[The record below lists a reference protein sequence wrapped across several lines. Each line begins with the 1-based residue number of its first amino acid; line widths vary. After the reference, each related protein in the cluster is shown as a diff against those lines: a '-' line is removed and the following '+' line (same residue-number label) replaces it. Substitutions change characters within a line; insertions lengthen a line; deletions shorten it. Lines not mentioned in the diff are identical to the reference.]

1 MSNCDKNFQEI
12 QRLEAERRRIQEELD
27 RARGVSSEELKP
39 ERTFLFRGKDGKD
52 YEANFDEVWK
62 QIARD
67 PLAQQEWANA
77 AAEAG
82 YKPIGSE
89 GQFENFRQMVDQ
101 MGMDNAQRLGA
112 MFTAMTG
119 QWEKY
124 NPADFDAITSIN
136 HQDAFLERL
145 ATAFAEARIDIDKD
159 TLGQAISKN
168 VAPFLGILNN
178 QAKLEV
184 FASITR
190 RNLLDAMDGLKR
202 QMAETGVAPTREA
215 KAQFLDAYAKAIY
228 GHRAKRIASRR
239 SGQLLQ
245 NYQRLVDEDQAMPGS
260 LWEETGAE
268 AKAELDQLSEEV
280 IAMTPQEM
288 VKEGSLARRVV
299 EAADKGS
306 AGAKDMEEIIQTIK
320 TEGVD
325 PIGDGDD
332 GWESLWRR
340 NARAAYKDT
349 VLASPRTQILSN
361 YISQKIVFL
370 TEGYKRFAGF
380 NAGRLAEGRARGAQ
394 LAQFADDPEALA
406 AAMKEP
412 IYVNPLAT
420 DFFRNA
426 LKDQIDGSRIAVEAG
441 FRAEAAIKQGWGES
455 IRKGFFESENPF
467 AGNVDYFNTKEGQLS
482 LDQQYQAAQ
491 AVMDE
496 PLDYRRLPFQLRD
509 KLHIGLKLLGNS
521 AIERATGRRLP
532 VYSAL
537 QTLTAVDQRAG
548 LRAFMTDRA
557 NDLLLEEASLHPERT
572 LKEWGDAV
580 DQKLRDQLYQAE
592 PSPQNIKDA
601 RIQFGL
607 DEEDLSDDEIGAWLA
622 QERVGYPVL
631 ASAEQVRS
639 KDVSI
644 AMRMQQR
651 QTQGVAGA
659 VDRAMS
665 GLRQSELGDTL
676 VPFWRSPYNQTIWD
690 ISLANP
696 LTPVS
701 KIAQVAWNLPQGKV
715 TPKLL
720 AEAQAATVVWSSL
733 AAMAMAMRSQG
744 LIVGNGPLDPNQRK
758 QWIQRLNA
766 EGKVPN
772 SVFGVP
778 FNMGGIPVLNS
789 IFLMVDA
796 MDVIDQ
802 GNVSKY
808 DQLNAFQGVLQV
820 GAGAVMRMPGFK
832 QVQMLYDTFANGN
845 ENAAIRMAAWVTNSQ
860 VNPLSGGE
868 RFMEWATGTQATDLR
883 QPRTRGSSQDMY
895 EFDQLPENHPLK
907 SVWNSVR
914 SWVYTSN
921 PGLSHWAG
929 TRVKETTWLGRGL
942 RRPEGIFR
950 GEWPV
955 GVPGIW
961 EFNGGEYRVEAE
973 LERLGMLNPP
983 TPLMTGKLG
992 RAYMTPGLEEEY
1004 NAQLGTVKPQRP
1016 FSQDP
1021 RLGGIALWRG
1031 PEEQVKAGG
1040 NTMPLRPQLDL
1051 TRQIDEATRGRTV
1064 REAINH
1070 VLTSKQWAKWE
1081 VDPATTTNPKV
1092 RDMTA
1097 EMRKNQPGP
1106 VLIQRIKDYYAGLAE
1121 VEIENSTS
1129 PDAVQWREDND
1140 RGVIDQG
1147 AFIQQQLQLQ
1157 QGVR

>member
-1 MSNCDKNFQEI
+1 MSNCEDIFNQI
-12 QRLEAERRRIQEELD
+12 RSLEAQRKGLLD
-27 RARGVSSEELKP
+27 QHTMLESVEGDPKP
-39 ERTFLFRGKDGKD
+39 ERTFLFRGKDGQE

-62 QIARD
+62 RLARD

-82 YKPIGSE
+82 YKPVGSE

-112 MFTAMTG
+112 MLTAMTG
-119 QWEKY
+119 EWERY
-124 NPADFDAITSIN
+124 RPADFDAVTSIN
-136 HQDAFLERL
+136 HRDAFLERL
-145 ATAFAEARIDIDKD
+145 STAFTEARINIDKD
-159 TLGQAISKN
+159 ALGQAISKN

-184 FASITR
+184 FASLTR
-190 RNLLDAMDGLKR
+190 RNLIDAMDGLR
-202 QMAETGVAPTREA
+202 VQMAETGVAPTREA
-215 KAQFLDAYAKAIY
+215 KAQFLDSYAKAIY
-228 GHRAKRIASRR
+228 AHRAKRIASRR

-245 NYQRLVDEDQAMPGS
+245 NYQRLVDEDQAAPGS

-268 AKAELDQLSEEV
+268 AKAQLDQLGEEV

-299 EAADKGS
+299 EATDKGA
-306 AGAKDMEEIIQTIK
+306 AGAKDMEELIQTIK

-325 PIGDGDD
+325 PIGDGDA

-340 NARAAYKDT
+340 NARAAYKDS
-349 VLASPRTQILSN
+349 VLFSPRTQILSN
-361 YISQKIVFL
+361 YLSQKIVFL
-370 TEGYKRFAGF
+370 AEGFKRFSGD
-380 NAGRLAEGRARGAQ
+380 NAWRLTEGRARGAQ
-394 LAQFADDPEALA
+394 LDLLGDDPEALA
-406 AAMKEP
+406 AARNQP
-412 IYVNPLAT
+412 VYVNPLGT
-420 DFFRNA
+420 DFFRGA
-426 LKDQIDGSRIAVEAG
+426 LKDQIDGARIAVEAG
-441 FRAEAAIKQGWGES
+441 LRAEAAIKQGWGES
-455 IRKGFFESENPF
+455 IRKGFFEAEAPF
-467 AGNVDYFNTKEGQLS
+467 AGNVDYFNTKEGQLN

-491 AVMDE
+491 AVLDE
-496 PLDYRRLPFQLRD
+496 PLDPKRLPFQLRD
-509 KLHIGLKLLGNS
+509 KLHIALKLLDNS

-537 QTLTAVDQRAG
+537 QALTAVDQRAG

-557 NDLLLEEASLHPERT
+557 NDLLLEQATLYPDRT

-580 DQKLRDQLYQAE
+580 DQQLQDQLYQAE

-601 RIQFGL
+601 RAQFGL
-607 DEEDLSDDEIGAWLA
+607 EEDDLSDDEIAAWLA
-622 QERVGYPVL
+622 QERVGFPVL
-631 ASAEQVRS
+631 ATAEQIKS

-651 QTQGVAGA
+651 QTQGLAGA
-659 VDRAMS
+659 VDRAFT

-676 VPFWRSPYNQTIWD
+676 VPFWQSPYNQTIWD

-696 LTPVS
+696 LSPVT

-715 TPKLL
+715 TPKMLGQ
-720 AEAQAATVVWSSL
+720 AQAATVVWLSL
-733 AAMAMAMRSQG
+733 AGMAMTMRSQG
-744 LIVGNGPLDPNQRK
+744 LIVGNGPLDPNLRK

-772 SVFGVP
+772 SIFRIP

-789 IFLMVDA
+789 LFLLVDA

-808 DQLNAFQGVLQV
+808 DQHNAFQGVLQV
-820 GAGAVMRMPGFK
+820 GAGAVMRMPGFR
-832 QVQMLYDTFANGN
+832 QVQMIYDTFANGN
-845 ENAAIRMAAWVTNSQ
+845 ESAAIRMAAWVTNSQ
-860 VNPLSGGE
+860 ANVLSGGE
-868 RFMEWATGTQATDLR
+868 RFMEWATGTQATDL
-883 QPRTRGSSQDMY
+883 QAPRTRGSSQDLY

-907 SVWNSVR
+907 STWNKVR
-914 SWVYTSN
+914 SWVYNSN
-921 PGLSHWAG
+921 PGVSHWMG
-929 TRVKETTWLGRGL
+929 TRVKETTWLGRQL
-942 RRPEGIFR
+942 VRPDGIFR

-961 EFNGGEYRVEAE
+961 SFNGGEYRVEQE

-983 TPLMTGKLG
+983 TALMTGKLD

-1004 NAQLGTVKPQRP
+1004 NAALGTVKPQRP

-1021 RLGGIALWRG
+1021 RWGGIALWRG
-1031 PEEQVKAGG
+1031 AEEQVSTYG
-1040 NTMPLRPQLDL
+1040 NTVPVRKKLDL
-1051 TRQIDEATRGRTV
+1051 TRLIDQATQGRTV
-1064 REAINH
+1064 REAMNW

-1081 VDPATTTNPKV
+1081 ADPETTTNPKV

-1106 VLIQRIKDYYAGLAE
+1106 VLIQRIKDYYADLAQG
-1121 VEIENSTS
+1121 EIERSSTT
-1129 PDAVQWREDND
+1129 DALQWKADMD
-1140 RGVIDQG
+1140 RGVTDLGTFMQG
-1147 AFIQQQLQLQ
+1147 QQQLLQ
-1157 QGVR
+1157 GAN

>member
-1 MSNCDKNFQEI
+1 MSNCDDIFNQI
-12 QRLEAERRRIQEELD
+12 RALENRRKGIADQQTALHSVND
-27 RARGVSSEELKP
+27 DPKP
-39 ERTFLFRGKDGKD
+39 ERTFVFRGKDGQQ

-67 PLAQQEWANA
+67 PLMQQEWANA

-101 MGMDNAQRLGA
+101 MGMDNAQSLGA
-112 MFTAMTG
+112 MLTAMTG
-119 QWEKY
+119 DWAKY

-136 HQDAFLERL
+136 HRDVFLDRLSNAFS
-145 ATAFAEARIDIDKD
+145 EARINIDKD

-184 FASITR
+184 FASMTR
-190 RNLLDAMDGLKR
+190 RNLINAMDELR
-202 QMAETGVAPTREA
+202 LQMAETGIAPTREA
-215 KAQFLDAYAKAIY
+215 KVQFLDTYAKAIY
-228 GHRAKRIASRR
+228 AHRSKRIASRR

-268 AKAELDQLSEEV
+268 AKAQLEQLGEEV
-280 IAMTPQEM
+280 IAMTPAEM
-288 VKEGSLARRVV
+288 VKEGSPARRVV
-299 EAADKGS
+299 EAADKGA
-306 AGAKDMEEIIQTIK
+306 AGVKDMEELIQTIK

-325 PIGDGDD
+325 PIGDGDT

-340 NARAAYKDT
+340 TARAAYKDT
-349 VLASPRTQILSN
+349 VLFSPRTQALSN

-370 TEGYKRFAGF
+370 AEGYKRFAGL
-380 NAGRLAEGRARGAQ
+380 NAGRLAEGRARAAQ
-394 LAQFADDPEALA
+394 LDLLGDDPELLA
-406 AAMKEP
+406 GAMKEP

-420 DFFRNA
+420 DFFRNT
-426 LKDQIDGSRIAVEAG
+426 LKDQIDGARIAVEAG
-441 FRAEAAIKQGWGES
+441 FRAEAIIKQSWGES
-455 IRKGFFESENPF
+455 IRKGFFDAETPF
-467 AGNVDYFNTKEGQLS
+467 AGNVDYFNTREGQLN
-482 LDQQYQAAQ
+482 LDQQYQAAY
-491 AVMDE
+491 AVLND
-496 PLDYRRLPFQLRD
+496 PLDLKRLPFQMRD
-509 KLHIGLKLLGNS
+509 KLHVALKLLGNS

-537 QTLTAVDQRAG
+537 QTMTAVDQRAG

-557 NDLLLEEASLHPERT
+557 NDLLLEQATLYPDRT

-580 DQKLRDQLYQAE
+580 DQQLQDQLYQAE

-601 RIQFGL
+601 RIQFSL
-607 DEEDLSDDEIGAWLA
+607 SEEDLSDDEIAAWLA

-631 ASAEQVRS
+631 ATAEQIKS

-644 AMRMQQR
+644 ALRMQQR
-651 QTQGVAGA
+651 QTQGLVGA
-659 VDRAMS
+659 VDRS
-665 GLRQSELGDTL
+665 FTGLRQSELGDTL

-696 LTPVS
+696 LSPAAKV
-701 KIAQVAWNLPQGKV
+701 AQVAWNLPQGKV
-715 TPKLL
+715 TPKML
-720 AEAQAATVVWSSL
+720 AEAQSASLVWLSL
-733 AAMAMAMRSQG
+733 AGMAMAMRSQG
-744 LIVGNGPLDPNQRK
+744 LITGNGPLDPNQHK

-778 FNMGGIPVLNS
+778 FNMGGVPVLNS
-789 IFLMVDA
+789 MFLLVDA

-808 DQLNAFQGVLQV
+808 DQLNAFQGILQV
-820 GAGAVMRMPGFK
+820 GAGAIMRMPGFR
-832 QVQMLYDTFANGN
+832 QVQMIYDTFANGN
-845 ENAAIRMAAWVTNSQ
+845 ESAAIRMAAWVTNSQ
-860 VNPLSGGE
+860 ANPLSGGE
-868 RFMEWATGTQATDLR
+868 RFMEWATGTQATDLQ
-883 QPRTRGSSQDMY
+883 QPRTRGGNQDLY
-895 EFDQLPENHPLK
+895 DFDQLPENHPLK
-907 SVWNSVR
+907 SAWNNVR
-914 SWVYTSN
+914 SWVYNSN
-921 PGLSHWAG
+921 PGVSHWMG
-929 TRVKETTWLGRGL
+929 TRVKETTWLGRAL

-961 EFNGGEYRVEAE
+961 EFNGGEYRVEQE

-983 TPLMTGKLG
+983 RALMTGKLG
-992 RAYMTPGLEEEY
+992 RSYMLPELEEEY
-1004 NAQLGTVKPQRP
+1004 NAALGTIKPAIP

-1021 RLGGIALWRG
+1021 RSGGMALWRG

-1040 NTMPLRPQLDL
+1040 NTMPLRPRLDL

-1081 VDPATTTNPKV
+1081 ADPVTTTNPKV

-1106 VLIQRIKDYYAGLAE
+1106 VLLQRIKDYYADLAE
-1121 VEIENSTS
+1121 VEMEKSNT
-1129 PDAVQWREDND
+1129 PAALQWKLDE
-1140 RGVIDQG
+1140 DQG
-1147 AFIQQQLQLQ
+1147 AVSPQTFMEGQQKLL